1 MWAKDVQ
8 FALRMMVKNPL
19 FAIMIIITLALG
31 VGVNT
36 AIFSVVNFILLRPL
50 PVANPSQI
58 MVMAEKP
65 KGSSDFS
72 NVSYPDFIDFREQS
86 NSLIDLSAFQLGLV
100 GLSSEGKPERAVIN
114 YVTGN
119 FFSILGV
126 VSEIGRVISPEEGAQ
141 HYASLRTLQ
150 IRTAVQPEIMVPQV
164 EQLVRSIA
172 PDLPLFD
179 ARSMKDALNG
189 INGFFFSALARL

>member
-19 FAIMIIITLALG
+19 FAIMIIMTLALG

-36 AIFSVVNFILLRPL
+36 AIFSVVNFILFRPL

-72 NVSYPDFIDFREQS
+72 NVSYPDFLDFREQS
-86 NSLIDLSAFQLGLV
+86 NGSIDLAAYQLGLV

-119 FFSILGV
+119 FFPTLGV
-126 VSEIGRVISPEEGAQ
+126 GSEVGRVISPEEGTQ
-141 HYASLRTLQ
+141 PGSDPVIVLGYAYWQRRFHGDPGIVGKT
-150 IRTAVQPEIMVPQV
+150 ITDFTARIQWWRRMPIC
-164 EQLVRSIA
+164 R
-172 PDLPLFD
+172 
-179 ARSMKDALNG
+179 
-189 INGFFFSALARL
+189 